1 MSENRKANGYYT
13 QEFKELVLN
22 RLEPPTDDT
31 VASLSKELGVSKS
44 AIYHW
49 IRPKNGTGMNTSA
62 VSKWSTEDKFHVVL
76 ETSTLTEQEL
86 AAYCRRKGLFMDDVK
101 SWRKQCMNANGSNAK
116 DPLELEENLKEER
129 QKTKLLE
136 KELRRK
142 EKALA
147 EAAALLV
154 LQKKARAIWGDH
166 EED

>member
-1 MSENRKANGYYT
+1 MSDRRKANGYYT

-22 RLEPPTDDT
+22 RLEPPTDT
-31 VASLSKELGVSKS
+31 VASLSKELGVSES

-49 IRPKNGTGMNTSA
+49 IRSKNETGMNTPA
-62 VSKWSTEDKFHVVL
+62 VGKWSTEDKFHVVL

-154 LQKKARAIWGDH
+154 LQKKAEAIWGDH